1 MKKIA
6 IAFLFLTVML
16 SSVQT
21 LIAQSADCDDIKKEN
36 EYLKKALNILAPIK
50 TATSKKMDFLLTKC
64 EGNIKEQTV
73 TVTLIVTNHGPNT
86 DLSLNKSIGVDAEG
100 NEYKTYGI
108 NIGTGGSRNKV
119 FTDVPVK
126 TTFQFEKVLPSVK
139 LLKLIAV
146 DIGGNDPGFEYKDIP
161 ITWK

>member
-86 DLSLNKSIGVDAEG
+86 NLSFQKATGVDVEA
-100 NEYKTYGI
+100 NEYETYGI
-108 NIGTGGSRNKV
+108 KIGSGGSSNKV

-126 TTFQFEKVLPSVK
+126 TIFQYEKVLPSIK
-139 LLKLIAV
+139 MLKLIAV
-146 DIGGNDPGFEYKDIP
+146 EFSGNDPGFEYKDIP
-161 ITWK
+161 VTWK

>member
-6 IAFLFLTVML
+6 IAFLLLTVMF

-21 LIAQSADCDDIKKEN
+21 LIAQSADCNEIKKEN

-50 TATSKKMDFLLTKC
+50 KATSNKMDFLLTKC
-64 EGNIKEQTV
+64 EGNIKEQTI
-73 TVTLIVTNHGPNT
+73 TVTLVITNHGPNT
-86 DLSLNKSIGVDAEG
+86 DLSLSKSVGVDVEG
-100 NEYKTYGI
+100 NEYQTHRI
-108 NIGTGGSRNKV
+108 NIGSESFRNKV

-126 TTFQFEKVLPSVK
+126 TTFTYEKVLPSVK
-139 LLKLIAV
+139 LMKLIAI

-161 ITWK
+161 VTWK